1 MSCTIFAP
9 CNPLLPPVNT
19 DSFSY
24 TSSCAYSLGSL
35 SNFQISNT
43 YEIQDSNNK
52 KYSRKRELKN
62 DSVRRSREKSKK
74 IAEENEVQVEL
85 LTTDNQVLSQGI
97 HSMELE
103 LAKLKQAF
111 QQQCVQESLALQLIS
126 NRKNSM
132 NSKVQTF

>member
-1 MSCTIFAP
+1 MCT
-9 CNPLLPPVNT
+9 
-19 DSFSY
+19 
-24 TSSCAYSLGSL
+24 
-35 SNFQISNT
+35 
-43 YEIQDSNNK
+43 
-52 KYSRKRELKN
+52 
-62 DSVRRSREKSKK
+62 VRRSREKSKK